1 MTLRKTDWFAV
12 YGQLLKRHKGTTF
25 LLLHY
30 FIFCYCCCCSLLL
43 VFLLLFEFFFCSV
56 FLFLEEFFLSLQTSP
71 TTDINVLN
79 RSGGFREGARRARS
93 PLPPLFLDQT
103 EAQRA
108 EKKKLTP
115 PPPPFSQGLD
125 DRAPPYLIRN
135 LMV

>member
-43 VFLLLFEFFFCSV
+43 ELVFFFR

-79 RSGGFREGARRARS
+79 RSGGFSEGARRARS

-108 EKKKLTP
+108 EKKFLTP

-125 DRAPPYLIRN
+125 NRAPPYLIRN